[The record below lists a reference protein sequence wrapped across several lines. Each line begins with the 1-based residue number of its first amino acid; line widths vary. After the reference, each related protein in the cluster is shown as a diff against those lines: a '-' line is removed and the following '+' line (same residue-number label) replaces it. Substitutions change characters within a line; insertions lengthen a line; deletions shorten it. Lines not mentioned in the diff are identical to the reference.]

1 MALMFIAIDP
11 ETDSDHCPAVFV
23 EEESG
28 DLLFQGWTV
37 TDPATLAEVSR
48 RSPVADNESVVRLPA
63 RMRATILEALS
74 GHGATVQRVDR
85 RDRQLGGSPR
95 DEGRV
100 HTDDQR
106 FLDWLAGK
114 PLPCPANPAWSQ
126 LVRTHTA
133 RGVRFRRA
141 RVVSEPLADYIR
153 FEYAITDE
161 VNVSAGEEVR
171 WLPRRRASDL
181 RLPGN
186 DFWLF
191 DDRLIRFSYFSGDGY
206 ILEDELV
213 ADTAVAGMCSAAF
226 EAVWDRSTPHAEY
239 RPT

>member
-23 EEESG
+23 EEETG

-100 HTDDQR
+100 HT
-106 FLDWLAGK
+106 
-114 PLPCPANPAWSQ
+114 
-126 LVRTHTA
+126 
-133 RGVRFRRA
+133 
-141 RVVSEPLADYIR
+141 
-153 FEYAITDE
+153 
-161 VNVSAGEEVR
+161 
-171 WLPRRRASDL
+171 
-181 RLPGN
+181 
-186 DFWLF
+186 
-191 DDRLIRFSYFSGDGY
+191 
-206 ILEDELV
+206 
-213 ADTAVAGMCSAAF
+213 
-226 EAVWDRSTPHAEY
+226 
-239 RPT
+239 